1 MDAKQEHL
9 TKNDAGRQSVG
20 QLVVGSAEHQAD
32 FSSTQFI
39 YFTARH
45 RYVLACMK
53 DFSTDQLMILQNPEY
68 ICAVNLSREW
78 SEYTVVSLWLQTD
91 ERHIW

>member
-1 MDAKQEHL
+1 MTQEDKVLVSWLLDQPSIQQTFPL
-9 TKNDAGRQSVG
+9 TVYY
-20 QLVVGSAEHQAD
+20 
-32 FSSTQFI
+32 FIII

-78 SEYTVVSLWLQTD
+78 SEYTVFSLWLQTD